1 MRGEMIQPMKKLKY
15 GNIAK
20 SFENISAEY
29 QLRGKEYRKDAK

>member
-15 GNIAK
+15 SNIAK
-20 SFENISAEY
+20 SFENIAEY